1 MTDFLQELEDAAE
14 QINQLARESGWNVCH
29 EAKATI
35 EQLQEE
41 VERFAVWNK
50 GMTLHDYF
58 AAKAMAAFIDIQE
71 YGSGNIDYSNI
82 AKDAYLLA
90 DAMVKTKAER

>member
-1 MTDFLQELEDAAE
+1 MSDVKYAFPL
-14 QINQLARESGWNVCH
+14 IG
-29 EAKATI
+29 
-35 EQLQEE
+35 E
-41 VERFAVWNK
+41 VNASNTNERFAVWNK

>member
-1 MTDFLQELEDAAE
+1 MTDVKYAFPL
-14 QINQLARESGWNVCH
+14 IG
-29 EAKATI
+29 
-35 EQLQEE
+35 E
-41 VERFAVWNK
+41 VNASNANERFAVWNK

-58 AAKAMAAFIDIQE
+58 AAKAMAAFIDIQG
-71 YGSGNIDYSNI
+71 YGSGNLDYSNI

>member
-1 MTDFLQELEDAAE
+1 MTDVKYAFPL
-14 QINQLARESGWNVCH
+14 IG
-29 EAKATI
+29 
-35 EQLQEE
+35 E
-41 VERFAVWNK
+41 VNASNANERFAVWNK

-58 AAKAMAAFIDIQE
+58 AAKAMAAFIDIQGN
-71 YGSGNIDYSNI
+71 GSGNLDYSNI

>member
-1 MTDFLQELEDAAE
+1 MTDVKYAFPL
-14 QINQLARESGWNVCH
+14 IG
-29 EAKATI
+29 
-35 EQLQEE
+35 E
-41 VERFAVWNK
+41 VNASNTNERFAVWNK